1 MRESQRIPCLQLG
14 RRYPQTPGRVL
25 DHMHRGM
32 IDFSDI
38 QSVVLDEADEM
49 LEIGFAE
56 DLELILEAIP
66 KVRQTAYVVP
76 RAHKVTALDLESPTL
91 ALIFCRTRIEV
102 DELAERM
109 VGRGYRV
116 EVMHGGMTQNIR
128 DRVIKKARAAALDL
142 LIATDVAARGLDIE
156 HISHVV
162 NFDVPSSPES
172 YVHRIGRTGR
182 AGREGVAITLVESR
196 EYRLMRN
203 IESVTRTKIEKAT
216 VPSPMD
222 VKARRLDLT
231 KGALR
236 ETIAEGDLDSYR
248 AVVEALGGEFDMMDV
263 AAAAVRLAHE
273 ASQGSS
279 GNEDDVNIPD
289 YQSAARP
296 QRTQYGEN
304 RGGYEQRSG
313 SEQRGGYESRPGT
326 DRPQHH
332 AFPSAGPQAAKFT
345 PRVEVK
351 PVAKDA
357 PRAEVK
363 PVAKVAPPA
372 PLPPSIEKKQKSL
385 GWDAG
390 KKPVAQAVAPARN
403 ASPAST
409 ANKPVND
416 DRDAPRGS
424 NANDLVRVYIG
435 AGKKLGVR
443 PADLVGAI
451 ANEAQ
456 VNARGIGDIEIAD
469 GFSIVELPARDAEK
483 VVTALRG
490 ATLRG
495 KKVTVRID
503 DGRHHG

>member
-248 AVVEALGGEFDMMDV
+248 AVVEALGGEFDLMDV

-296 QRTQYGEN
+296 KRTQYGEN

-313 SEQRGGYESRPGT
+313 SEQRGGYEPRPGT

-403 ASPAST
+403 ASPASM